1 MLSLTTGGVENE
13 LAEMAADGWQI
24 EQVHING
31 LWVYKKPGRPK
42 KILRWCFCKDARYM
56 RYGQTQS
63 QEELE
68 EACIGLGWEKIG
80 QWG

>member
-31 LWVYKKPGRPK
+31 LWVYKKAQPAE
-42 KILRWCFCKDARYM
+42 KDFTVVFAKM
-56 RYGQTQS
+56 QD
-63 QEELE
+63 
-68 EACIGLGWEKIG
+68 I
-80 QWG
+80 